1 MNLKASII
9 LTATVLLMAVLFSC
23 ENSPEAIKEVTEA
36 SDTLPD
42 ERAKNVELIYS
53 DSARI
58 KLIISA
64 PSLERY
70 AGDSNITEFPDGV
83 KLTVYNSKG
92 EIESTLDA
100 KYGRHFP
107 DEKKLEVRNEVK
119 VVNTQ
124 GHVLETEHL
133 VWTEGDRMIN
143 SNEFVKINTGKEIIY
158 GEGLEARE
166 DFSKYRIKKIKG
178 TITVEDE
185 KQEESEQVQ

>member
-9 LTATVLLMAVLFSC
+9 LTATALLMAVLFSC

-53 DSARI
+53 DSARL

>member
-9 LTATVLLMAVLFSC
+9 LTATALLMAVLFSC
-23 ENSPEAIKEVTEA
+23 ENSPEEIKEVTEA

-53 DSARI
+53 DSARL